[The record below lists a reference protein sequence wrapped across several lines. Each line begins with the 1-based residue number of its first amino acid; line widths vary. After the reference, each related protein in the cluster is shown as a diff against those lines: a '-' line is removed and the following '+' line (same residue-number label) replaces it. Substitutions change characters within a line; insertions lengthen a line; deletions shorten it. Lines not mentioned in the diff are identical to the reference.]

1 MSRNGQSPNLHPG
14 EIEDPRQPVVSHAS
28 VNSAERHYAWH
39 RHFRAQLVYASDG
52 VMTVATAEGTW
63 VVPPQ
68 QAVWVP
74 AGILHEVSTQG
85 PASLRFLYLHPLAA
99 ANLST
104 SCYVLAV
111 SELLRALILRAFS
124 FSKTYG
130 PDSPEMRVTAVIL
143 DELRASRPEPLHLPM
158 SADPRIKT
166 VTAALTAQPALNDT
180 LSQWALWVGA
190 SERTLARLF
199 LKETGMTF
207 GAWRQR
213 LRLLTAVARLGEGDP
228 VTSVA
233 YDLGYDSPSAFIAMF
248 RKNLGRTPGRYFA
261 PADA

>member
-1 MSRNGQSPNLHPG
+1 MSRNGQTQSIHPG
-14 EIEDPRQPVVSHAS
+14 ETEDPRRLVVPNATTSGA
-28 VNSAERHYAWH
+28 VRHYPWH
-39 RHFRAQLVYASDG
+39 RHLRAQLVYASEG
-52 VMTVATAEGTW
+52 VLTVATAEGTW

-85 PASLRFLYLHPLAA
+85 PASLRFLYLHPQAA
-99 ANLST
+99 AGLSP
-104 SCYVLAV
+104 SCYVMAV
-111 SELLRALILRAFS
+111 SELLRALILRTLNFS
-124 FSKTYG
+124 EIYG
-130 PDSPEMRVTAVIL
+130 PDSPEARITAVIL

-158 SADPRIKT
+158 SADPRIRA
-166 VTAALTAQPALNDT
+166 VTAALIAQPALNDT
-180 LSQWALWVGA
+180 LDQWARRAGA

-248 RKNLGRTPGRYFA
+248 RRNLGRTPGRYFA

>member
-1 MSRNGQSPNLHPG
+1 MSINGQAPTIHPG
-14 EIEDPRQPVVSHAS
+14 EVVDLRRLVIPHAPPS
-28 VNSAERHYAWH
+28 GAARHFFWH
-39 RHFRAQLVYASDG
+39 KHFRAQLVYASEG
-52 VMTVATAEGTW
+52 VLTVATAGGTW

-74 AGILHEVSTQG
+74 AGTLHEVTTQG
-85 PASLRFLYLHPLAA
+85 LASMRFLYLHPQAA
-99 ANLST
+99 AGLSP

-111 SELLRALILRAFS
+111 SELLRALILRTLDFP
-124 FSKTYG
+124 KNYG
-130 PDSPEMRVTAVIL
+130 PDGPEARIVEVIL

-158 SADPRIKT
+158 PDDPRLKVI
-166 VTAALTAQPALNDT
+166 TAALIEQPALDGT
-180 LSQWALWVGA
+180 LGQWARRAGA

-213 LRLLTAVARLGEGDP
+213 LRLLTAVARLGEGAP